1 MCVSS
6 VCLAWNAILNQKRFK
21 GSPTTVDVNPLK
33 ANCTCRS
40 ILHLCHRQLF
50 DRECSA
56 SSAYNGELRR
66 FMRTMSDN
74 GNPVVL
80 TGRRADGKPYKYA
93 FTRHKSNIRKS
104 TVVDS
109 DNGNT
114 RKLAECFD
122 WFSSLKSQLNN
133 LMWSAID
140 AECPGGGGHMLGL
153 PSCNCLE

>member
-1 MCVSS
+1 M
-6 VCLAWNAILNQKRFK
+6 AWNAILDQKRFK
-21 GSPTTVDVNPLK
+21 RSPTTVDVIPLK
-33 ANCTCRS
+33 ANCSCRS
-40 ILHLCHRQLF
+40 ILHLSHRQLF
-50 DRECSA
+50 DKECSG
-56 SSAYNGELRR
+56 SNAYNRELCR
-66 FMRTMSDN
+66 FMRTMSNN
-74 GNPVVL
+74 GKRVVL

-122 WFSSLKSQLNN
+122 WFTSLKSQLNN

-140 AECPGGGGHMLGL
+140 AECTGGAGHMLGL

>member
-40 ILHLCHRQLF
+40 ILHLSHRQLF
-50 DRECSA
+50 HKECSG
-56 SSAYNGELRR
+56 SSAYNSEIRR
-66 FMRTMSDN
+66 FIRTMLAN

-80 TGRRADGKPYKYA
+80 AGRRADGKPYKYA
-93 FTRHKSNIRKS
+93 FICQKHSIRKS
-104 TVVDS
+104 SVVDS

-122 WFSSLKSQLNN
+122 WFTSLKSQLNT

-140 AECPGGGGHMLGL
+140 AECSGGAGHILGL